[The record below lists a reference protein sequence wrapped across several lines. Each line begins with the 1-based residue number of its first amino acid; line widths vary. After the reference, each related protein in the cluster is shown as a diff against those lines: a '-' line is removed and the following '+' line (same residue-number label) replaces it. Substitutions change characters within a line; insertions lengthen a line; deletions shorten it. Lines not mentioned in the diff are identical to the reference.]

1 MTVVFFFNSG
11 ASTPRT
17 KAVGGEFGSPRGD
30 RQACD
35 TPSPIASLL
44 PTKMRGGAGGRANG
58 ANGGA
63 GEGEAGPRGG
73 QILFGSP
80 GILLGKIYLCIHANT
95 RARTHTH
102 THTRE
107 RERSREGGGVELGG
121 GVRKVVGCRRRT
133 CHKA

>member
-1 MTVVFFFNSG
+1 
-11 ASTPRT
+11 
-17 KAVGGEFGSPRGD
+17 
-30 RQACD
+30 
-35 TPSPIASLL
+35 
-44 PTKMRGGAGGRANG
+44 MRGGAGGR

-121 GVRKVVGCRRRT
+121 GVRKVVGVADAHGVTAHCACVGYSESIRL
-133 CHKA
+133 